1 MLQGLKRWLS
11 SSEHALLLKK
21 TSSTTSVLVNNGL
34 LGQPRGSDMPDTL
47 LHTLQATAVTCAYP
61 TQTHMHSTES
71 YKQVK

>member
-34 LGQPRGSDMPDTL
+34 LGQPRGSDMPDTPYSSGYCSHMCIS
-47 LHTLQATAVTCAYP
+47 HTDAHALN
-61 TQTHMHSTES
+61 
-71 YKQVK
+71 